1 MTYNSLEQPA
11 CMAWNFLNLN
21 LVGVAITILKND
33 GVRQWGWGYPIYEM
47 EVIKFHGSKP
57 PTRYDPYV
65 MYPYPYAPCMV
76 YLPTFGPFFGE
87 M

>member
-1 MTYNSLEQPA
+1 MLSPNDTELTFLRRSLTYNSLEQPA

-21 LVGVAITILKND
+21 LVGGAITILKND

-57 PTRYDPYV
+57 PTRIDHPYHHI
-65 MYPYPYAPCMV
+65 
-76 YLPTFGPFFGE
+76 
-87 M
+87 